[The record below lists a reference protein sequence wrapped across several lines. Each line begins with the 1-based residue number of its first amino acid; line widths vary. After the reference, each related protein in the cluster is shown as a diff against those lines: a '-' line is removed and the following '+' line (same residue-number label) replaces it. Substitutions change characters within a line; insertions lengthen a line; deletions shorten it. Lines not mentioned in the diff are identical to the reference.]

1 MLYFLFVSMQH
12 KDNGVMPRRDEL
24 FIKTHTHKNGLP
36 SQAAAHKIVSIL
48 KNSTLMSKG
57 LMCRGL

>member
-1 MLYFLFVSMQH
+1 MFYLSVSMQH
-12 KDNGVMPRRDEL
+12 IDNGVMPRRDEL
-24 FIKTHTHKNGLP
+24 FIKTRTHKNGLS
-36 SQAAAHKIVSIL
+36 SQAVAHKIVSIL